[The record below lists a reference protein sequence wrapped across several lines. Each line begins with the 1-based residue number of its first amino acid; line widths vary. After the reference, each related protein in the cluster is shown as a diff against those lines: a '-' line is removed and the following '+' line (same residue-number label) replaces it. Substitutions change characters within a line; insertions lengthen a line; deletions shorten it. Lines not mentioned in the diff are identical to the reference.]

1 MLTPIQLANY
11 IAAVANG
18 GVRYKTQMVK
28 SVKNSENGNSL
39 FDVTP
44 EVMYDI
50 DMSEENYKS
59 CYKRHEKSFETG
71 TASSTFANFNVPVGG
86 KTGTADVSKGSPTGL
101 FVAFAPFDNPQIAI
115 SVVVEHGGH
124 GNYVAPVAKDV
135 IAAYM
140 EENTQDDLFAQYNT
154 FDKIG

>member
-50 DMSEENYKS
+50 DMSEENYKAVINGM
-59 CYKRHEKSFETG
+59 KK
-71 TASSTFANFNVPVGG
+71 
-86 KTGTADVSKGSPTGL
+86 VSKRVRRAARL
-101 FVAFAPFDNPQIAI
+101 QI
-115 SVVVEHGGH
+115 STCLWEEK
-124 GNYVAPVAKDV
+124 PVPR
-135 IAAYM
+135 
-140 EENTQDDLFAQYNT
+140 T
-154 FDKIG
+154 FPRVRPRDFS